1 MINNGYSL
9 DVKDFAAFHEFKKSS
24 AYGLYLKS
32 ISNSPA
38 FKTIM
43 NEHINNVDVTEDV
56 KKLKNDGKLPDSISA
71 KALSDLFK
79 QSLNRMAICITAD
92 AVILKELEDNK
103 IEEVLESLTD
113 DSDITYLLGKAD
125 PQYYEQASRM
135 VEEGKLDKNSLAFKG
150 LTSYLKQTG
159 KLKGVTKPLEKATPV
174 KTIEKPNKAEAKKEI
189 NFDSN
194 SIDL

>member
-1 MINNGYSL
+1 MINNGFAL
-9 DVKDFAAFHEFKKSS
+9 NVKDFTTFHEFKNSS

-43 NEHINNVDVTEDV
+43 NEHINNVDITEDI

-92 AVILKELEDNK
+92 AVILKELEDTK
-103 IEEVLESLTD
+103 IEDVLNSLD
-113 DSDITYLLGKAD
+113 EDSDITYLLGKAEEK
-125 PQYYEQASRM
+125 YYEQASRM
-135 VEEGKLDKNSLAFKG
+135 AEEGKLDKNSLAFKG

-159 KLKGVTKPLEKATPV
+159 KLKGLTKNLDKVTPV
-174 KTIEKPNKAEAKKEI
+174 KTIEKTIKSDSKKEI

-194 SIDL
+194 TIEL